1 MLDDDL
7 GDNPEPS
14 RVDARGCAGRRSF
27 AGPQDDNVGGW
38 IRMTSWVIFGC
49 DRRGALKY
57 RGHHLSR
64 QHIIDMIKFLSKEF
78 CVVGRPLG
86 E

>member
-1 MLDDDL
+1 MTIWAITQSRRVSMRGVGL
-7 GDNPEPS
+7 GIDPSPPAQDN
-14 RVDARGCAGRRSF
+14 
-27 AGPQDDNVGGW
+27 NVGGW
-38 IRMTSWVIFGC
+38 IRMTNWVIFGC